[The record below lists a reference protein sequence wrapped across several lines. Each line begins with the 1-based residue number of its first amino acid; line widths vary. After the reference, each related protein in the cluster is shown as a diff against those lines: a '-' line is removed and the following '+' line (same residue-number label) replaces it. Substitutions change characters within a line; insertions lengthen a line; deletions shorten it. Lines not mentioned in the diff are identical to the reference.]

1 MTICMQLYSARNF
14 PPVETQLAAIEANGF
29 DGVETFGPFHDDAA
43 ATRRLL
49 DAHGLAAKSAHID
62 LATFETRPE
71 RAIAIARALGAE
83 LVVAPYLTPSE
94 RPTSRDGWRDLGARL
109 ERVRARIAGD
119 GLRFAWHNHDFEFIS
134 LPDGSFPIEH
144 LLGDAVSWEAD
155 LAWIARGGGNPL
167 RWLERYRG
175 RVAAVHV
182 KDIAPTGEKADEEGW
197 ADVGAGVLPWPDL
210 WARSV
215 AAGATIMIA
224 EHDNPS
230 DFARFARVSA
240 AAMRRLEAG
249 TR

>member
-29 DGVETFGPFHDDAA
+29 DGVETFGPFHDDPE

-109 ERVRARIAGD
+109 ERVRARIAAD

-155 LAWIARGGGNPL
+155 LAWIARGGATPCDGWSAIAAAWPPFTS
-167 RWLERYRG
+167 RTSPRRAKRPTRKAGPTSGRACCRGPISGRARSRRG
-175 RVAAVHV
+175 R
-182 KDIAPTGEKADEEGW
+182 
-197 ADVGAGVLPWPDL
+197 
-210 WARSV
+210 RS
-215 AAGATIMIA
+215 
-224 EHDNPS
+224 
-230 DFARFARVSA
+230 
-240 AAMRRLEAG
+240 
-249 TR
+249 